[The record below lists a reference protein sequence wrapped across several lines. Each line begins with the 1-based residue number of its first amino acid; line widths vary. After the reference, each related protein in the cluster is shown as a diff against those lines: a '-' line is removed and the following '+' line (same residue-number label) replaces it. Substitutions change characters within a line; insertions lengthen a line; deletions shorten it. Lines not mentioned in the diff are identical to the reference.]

1 MYNRFH
7 SQVAKANALQRKG
20 RAGRC
25 QHGVC
30 VHLFSRLKWQELDDY
45 QQPEILRTPLE
56 ELCLQIKMLNL
67 GGIAEFLKHAMH
79 PPPKASVDYAVNL
92 LQDIQA

>member
-1 MYNRFH
+1 MVYGISSFVCLLYNTPPPPPLRW
-7 SQVAKANALQRKG
+7 A
-20 RAGRC
+20 
-25 QHGVC
+25 
-30 VHLFSRLKWQELDDY
+30 ELDDY

-79 PPPKASVDYAVNL
+79 PPPKVRSPTPL
-92 LQDIQA
+92 L